1 MNRSVLFLVFL
12 ILGIPTFSQTAE
24 ERVVRQF
31 GEDLH
36 NLCSM
41 QDMIYFEKAQGL
53 CSRACRVRD
62 LIMQDFIKKNS
73 NLKSD
78 LIPTYLQEFY
88 NARKKGLLNINVK
101 NIRTIEKGEQ
111 VYSSHYGVSTLEQE
125 AKRANNYAT
134 IACEIL
140 IDGALSYHV
149 LDLYYVHKGNGNI
162 VKITPYE
169 EVVDQKTGKKKVKV
183 DFSDL
188 VKEHT
193 IEVSYGYS
201 SNFPL
206 NIGLSTNISY
216 FNIGLEYGQSFDNT
230 PISFKQHKNFAT
242 SKLNGKCFYLMA
254 SPGVFLRWATINCGL
269 GATMATYEYE
279 SVYSSYDE
287 KKVYFSMKP
296 RVSFNLPVPV
306 NFKSKKEKLF
316 ICPYVGYLYTPKLK
330 DLNGIEFGIGLRF
343 RFETY

>member
-1 MNRSVLFLVFL
+1 MFMLTCLFALKV
-12 ILGIPTFSQTAE
+12 S
-24 ERVVRQF
+24 
-31 GEDLH
+31 
-36 NLCSM
+36 
-41 QDMIYFEKAQGL
+41 AQGL
-53 CSRACRVRD
+53 STAREFGEKMRRWAISKDERISKEIESICDGKKNGKKISTRIADEVSHALAPRHNYPQNTSYELNSYLNWITNEIERGGFSVEFSDYSLVSRNVILGTTEHETKYAREDDKEYVSCRVKVKGKGSLSLDVYD
-62 LIMQDFIKKNS
+62 LICM
-73 NLKSD
+73 
-78 LIPTYLQEFY
+78 
-88 NARKKGLLNINVK
+88 R
-101 NIRTIEKGEQ
+101 
-111 VYSSHYGVSTLEQE
+111 
-125 AKRANNYAT
+125 
-134 IACEIL
+134 
-140 IDGALSYHV
+140 DG
-149 LDLYYVHKGNGNI
+149 
-162 VKITPYE
+162 KITLISKFE
-169 EVVDQKTGKKKVKV
+169 KVGNKVKV

-216 FNIGLEYGQSFDNT
+216 FNIGLEYGQSFDIT

-254 SPGVFLRWATINCGL
+254 SPGVFLRWTTINCGL